1 MKLFTDLSRSLLSIA
16 CLLLLCT
23 TAWGQSRM
31 NPNYQTYIRTYADEC
46 IRQMKRHKIPASI
59 TMAQGLIETG
69 AGSSRL
75 ARDGNNHFGIKCHR
89 AWQGQRIY
97 ADDDLKGEC
106 FRKYRSAGD
115 SYEDHSNFLK
125 QPRYRVLYTY
135 QITDYEAWA
144 RGLQQCGYATNKG
157 YANMLIK
164 VIEQYEL
171 YELDRGRYP
180 RWMSGRPAPTYT
192 PSEKDPEMKLTHE
205 GYFSYGLLYIL
216 ANEGDSL
223 ESIAREMGI
232 SLKRLADYNDMPVD
246 FPIKAGDVIYLERK
260 NKRATPDYPDHVV
273 QVGES
278 MHDISQRYGIRL
290 DRLYRMNH
298 LDYDYAPEEGDVLRL
313 RYSLLSHL

>member
-1 MKLFTDLSRSLLSIA
+1 MKLFTDLPRCLLTA
-16 CLLLLCT
+16 VCMLLLCT
-23 TAWGQSRM
+23 TVWAQDRM
-31 NPNYQTYIRTYADEC
+31 NPKYQEYIRTYADEC
-46 IRQMKRHKIPASI
+46 IRQMQRHKIPASI
-59 TMAQGLIETG
+59 TMAQGLVETG
-69 AGSSRL
+69 AGTSRL
-75 ARDGNNHFGIKCHR
+75 AREGNNHFGIKCHR

-106 FRKYRSAGD
+106 FRKYLSAGD

-125 QPRYRVLYTY
+125 QPRYKVLYTY
-135 QITDYEAWA
+135 SITDYQSWA

-180 RWMSGRPAPTYT
+180 RWMSGRPAPSYT
-192 PSEKDPEMKLTHE
+192 PSVSDPEVAPTHE

-216 ANEGDSL
+216 ANKGDTL

-246 FPIKAGDVIYLERK
+246 FPLKAGDVIYLERK
-260 NKRATPDYPDHVV
+260 NKRATPEYPDHVV

-290 DRLYRMNH
+290 SRLYRMNH
-298 LDYDYAPEEGDVLRL
+298 LDYDYVPEEGDVLRL
-313 RYSLLSHL
+313 R

>member
-23 TAWGQSRM
+23 TAWGQAPM

-125 QPRYRVLYTY
+125 QPRYKVLYTY

-144 RGLQQCGYATNKG
+144 RGLQQCGYATNK
-157 YANMLIK
+157 
-164 VIEQYEL
+164 
-171 YELDRGRYP
+171 
-180 RWMSGRPAPTYT
+180 
-192 PSEKDPEMKLTHE
+192 
-205 GYFSYGLLYIL
+205 
-216 ANEGDSL
+216 
-223 ESIAREMGI
+223 
-232 SLKRLADYNDMPVD
+232 
-246 FPIKAGDVIYLERK
+246 
-260 NKRATPDYPDHVV
+260 ATPTC
-273 QVGES
+273 S
-278 MHDISQRYGIRL
+278 SR
-290 DRLYRMNH
+290 
-298 LDYDYAPEEGDVLRL
+298 
-313 RYSLLSHL
+313 